1 VAKKTTIR
9 DVASRAGVGVGTVSR
24 VLNDSPLVSESTRQ
38 KVTEAIETLNYRPN
52 PVARQLSM
60 GGRTLAIGIVAPF
73 FTRPAFVGRLEGIEA
88 ALAQSEYDLILYNV
102 ETPEKRD
109 SLLHRIPNEPRVDG
123 LIVIALT
130 PSDQNV
136 AAFKAAGIPVIL
148 LDSYHPELVSIAID
162 DVDGGR
168 QVAEYLIEMGHT
180 HIGFVGDRWDNGFH
194 FSTSDRRIEG
204 CHAVMKTHGIPFR
217 PAYHRR
223 GQHGRHT
230 AHRLTQELMAL
241 DPPPTAIFAT
251 SDTQAL
257 GVLEAIRQMKL
268 DIPGDVS
275 VVGYDDIEV
284 ASYVGLTTVHQPLY
298 QSGVESVE
306 LLMPYLSEDKDR
318 APSALSQTL
327 PVSLVVRETAAPPGG

>member
-24 VLNDSPLVSESTRQ
+24 VLNGSPLVSEATRQ
-38 KVTEAIETLNYRPN
+38 KVTEAIRMLNYRPN

-109 SLLHRIPNEPRVDG
+109 SLLHRIPHEPRVDG

-148 LDSYHPELVSIAID
+148 LDSYHPGLVSIAID

-168 QVAEYLIEMGHT
+168 QVAEHLIRLGHT
-180 HIGFVGDRWDNGFH
+180 CIGSIGDRWDNGFH
-194 FSTSDRRIEG
+194 FSASERRVEG
-204 CHAVMKTHGIPFR
+204 CRAVMEEHDIPFR
-217 PAYHRR
+217 PAYHLR

-230 AHRLTQELMAL
+230 AHRLTQELLRL

-257 GVLEAIRQMKL
+257 GVLEAIRQMGL

-275 VVGYDDIEV
+275 VVGYDDIEI
-284 ASYVGLTTVHQPLY
+284 AAYVGLTTVHQPLY

-306 LLMPYLSEDKDR
+306 LLMPYLSEDEKR
-318 APSALSQTL
+318 ASSALSQTL
-327 PVSLVVRETAAPPGG
+327 PVSLVVRETTAPPGG